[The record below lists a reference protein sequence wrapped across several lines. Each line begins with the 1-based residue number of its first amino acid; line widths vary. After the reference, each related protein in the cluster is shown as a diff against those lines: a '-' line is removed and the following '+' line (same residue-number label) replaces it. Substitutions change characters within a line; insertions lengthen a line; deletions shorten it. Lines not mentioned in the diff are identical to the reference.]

1 MTHRKIIK
9 ILSSRPSVNPHTQQS
24 SDSFIL
30 LTAVGRAARARSGHL
45 VAVAIHTPAL
55 AAAAVTLVGPVVA
68 LLITGG
74 QILTC
79 RAKETDARNTSG
91 HSVCARA

>member
-1 MTHRKIIK
+1 M
-9 ILSSRPSVNPHTQQS
+9 NPHTKQS
-24 SDSFIL
+24 SDNFIP
-30 LTAVGRAARARSGHL
+30 LTAVCRAAGARSGHL

-79 RAKETDARNTSG
+79 KAKETGASSTLG
-91 HSVCARA
+91 HSICV